1 MEFIRYNQ
9 FVNVVGVTSLR
20 TNGVS
25 KGPYESLNLAL
36 QVNDDYDNVM
46 KNREI
51 FFNKLGVDINN
62 SVFMYQTH
70 SINIQKVD
78 FSDAKKGLNEFKDG
92 VYDVDG
98 IYTYEPNLVL
108 CSLHADCVP
117 LFFYDKEKKFVGVIH
132 AGWQG
137 TLKYATKHMLK
148 KVIEDEKVDIKNLY
162 VYLGPNIQDQLL
174 IDDEVKELMTN
185 VKVPSECIVKKDD
198 KYYLDIEKMNV
209 IQLKEL
215 GITNIELSG
224 RNTYNEPELFFSFN
238 RDNKVCGRH
247 ISAIYK
253 VK

>member
-78 FSDAKKGLNEFKDG
+78 
-92 VYDVDG
+92 
-98 IYTYEPNLVL
+98 LV
-108 CSLHADCVP
+108 
-117 LFFYDKEKKFVGVIH
+117 
-132 AGWQG
+132 
-137 TLKYATKHMLK
+137 MLK
-148 KVIEDEKVDIKNLY
+148 RV
-162 VYLGPNIQDQLL
+162 
-174 IDDEVKELMTN
+174 
-185 VKVPSECIVKKDD
+185 
-198 KYYLDIEKMNV
+198 
-209 IQLKEL
+209 
-215 GITNIELSG
+215 
-224 RNTYNEPELFFSFN
+224 
-238 RDNKVCGRH
+238 
-247 ISAIYK
+247 
-253 VK
+253 